1 MEINKMAIEIR
12 VVKTVDDVN
21 IVGIHNT
28 NGIDIYNLTP
38 HDIVLDNGIER
49 IVYSKNDINVRV
61 QEGYVDVENDYG
73 LPFEKED
80 GNKIVTGLPEEE
92 GKVLYIVSTMVRK
105 ELPNRKDLISPTTN
119 VAHQERNE
127 KGWTL
132 SVSHFQT
139 NL

>member
-1 MEINKMAIEIR
+1 MAIEIR
-12 VVKTVDDVN
+12 VVKTVGDVN

-28 NGIDIYNLTP
+28 NGVDIYNLTP
-38 HDIVLDNGIER
+38 HDIVLNNGIER
-49 IVYSKNDINVRV
+49 ITFPKNDINVRV

>member
-1 MEINKMAIEIR
+1 MAIEIR
-12 VVKTVDDVN
+12 VVKNINGVN
-21 IVGIHNT
+21 CVGIHQS
-28 NGIDIYNLTP
+28 NGVDIFNLTP
-38 HDIVLDNGIER
+38 HDIILDNGVDR
-49 IVYSKNDINVRV
+49 ITYPKNDINVRI
-61 QEGYVDVENDYG
+61 QEGYQDVENEYG
-73 LPFEKED
+73 LPFERED

-92 GKVLYIVSTMVRK
+92 QSNVFYIVSTMVRQQ
-105 ELPNRKDLISPTTN
+105 LPERKDLISPTTN

>member
-1 MEINKMAIEIR
+1 MAIEIR
-12 VVKTVDDVN
+12 VVKTVGDIN

-38 HDIVLDNGIER
+38 HDIVFDNGIER
-49 IVYSKNDINVRV
+49 ITFPKNDINVRV
-61 QEGYVDVENDYG
+61 QEGYVDAENDYG

>member
-1 MEINKMAIEIR
+1 MAIEIR
-12 VVKTVDDVN
+12 VVKTVGDVN

-49 IVYSKNDINVRV
+49 ITFPKNDINVRI
-61 QEGYVDVENDYG
+61 QEGYVDVKNDYG

>member
-1 MEINKMAIEIR
+1 MAIEIR

>member
-1 MEINKMAIEIR
+1 MAIEIR
-12 VVKTVDDVN
+12 VVKTVGDIN

-28 NGIDIYNLTP
+28 NGVDIYNLTP

-49 IVYSKNDINVRV
+49 ITFPKNDINVRV

-80 GNKIVTGLPEEE
+80 GNKVVTGLPEEE

-105 ELPNRKDLISPTTN
+105 ELSNRKDLISPTTN

>member
-1 MEINKMAIEIR
+1 MAIEIR
-12 VVKTVDDVN
+12 VVKTIGDVN

-49 IVYSKNDINVRV
+49 ITFPKNNINVRV
-61 QEGYVDVENDYG
+61 QEGYIDVENDYG
-73 LPFEKED
+73 LPFEKEV
-80 GNKIVTGLPEEE
+80 GNKVVTGLPKEE

>member
-1 MEINKMAIEIR
+1 MAIEIR
-12 VVKTVDDVN
+12 VVKNVDGVN

-38 HDIVLDNGIER
+38 HDIILDNDIER
-49 IVYSKNDINVRV
+49 IVYPKNNISVRIE
-61 QEGYVDVENDYG
+61 EGYQDVENDYG

-80 GNKIVTGLPEEE
+80 GNKVVTGLPEEQQSNIF
-92 GKVLYIVSTMVRK
+92 YIVSTMVRQQ
-105 ELPNRKDLISPTTN
+105 LPERKDLISPTTN
-119 VAHQERNE
+119 IAHQERNE

>member
-1 MEINKMAIEIR
+1 MAIEIR
-12 VVKTVDDVN
+12 VVKTICGVN
-21 IVGIHNT
+21 CVGIHQS
-28 NGIDIYNLTP
+28 NGVDIFNLTP
-38 HDIVLDNGIER
+38 HDIVLDNGVDR
-49 IVYSKNDINVRV
+49 ITYPKNDINVRI
-61 QEGYVDVENDYG
+61 QEGYQDVENDYG

-80 GNKIVTGLPEEE
+80 GNKIIIGLPEEE
-92 GKVLYIVSTMVRK
+92 QSNVFYIVSTMVRQQ
-105 ELPNRKDLISPTTN
+105 LPERKDLISPTTN

>member
-1 MEINKMAIEIR
+1 MAIEIR
-12 VVKTVDDVN
+12 VVKTVGDVN

-28 NGIDIYNLTP
+28 NGVDIYNLTP

-49 IVYSKNDINVRV
+49 ITFPKNDINVRV

>member
-1 MEINKMAIEIR
+1 MAIEIR
-12 VVKTVDDVN
+12 VVKTVGDVN

-28 NGIDIYNLTP
+28 NGVDIYNLTP

-49 IVYSKNDINVRV
+49 ITFPKNDINVRI
-61 QEGYVDVENDYG
+61 QEDYVDVENDYG

-80 GNKIVTGLPEEE
+80 GNKIVTGLPEEQQSNIF
-92 GKVLYIVSTMVRK
+92 YIVSTMVRQQ
-105 ELPNRKDLISPTTN
+105 LPERKDLISPTTN

-132 SVSHFQT
+132 SISHFQT

>member
-1 MEINKMAIEIR
+1 MAIEIR
-12 VVKTVDDVN
+12 VVKTVSDVN

-28 NGIDIYNLTP
+28 NGVDIYNLTP
-38 HDIVLDNGIER
+38 HDIVLDNGIEH
-49 IVYSKNDINVRV
+49 ITFPKNDINVRV

>member
-1 MEINKMAIEIR
+1 MAIEIR
-12 VVKTVDDVN
+12 VVKTVGDVN

-28 NGIDIYNLTP
+28 NGVDIYNLTP

-49 IVYSKNDINVRV
+49 ITFPKNDINVRV

-105 ELPNRKDLISPTTN
+105 ELPNRKDLISPITN

>member
-1 MEINKMAIEIR
+1 M
-12 VVKTVDDVN
+12 
-21 IVGIHNT
+21 NT
-28 NGIDIYNLTP
+28 
-38 HDIVLDNGIER
+38 GIER
-49 IVYSKNDINVRV
+49 IVFPKNDISVRIE
-61 QEGYVDVENDYG
+61 EGYRDVENEYG

-105 ELPNRKDLISPTTN
+105 ELPERKDLISPTTN
-119 VAHQERNE
+119 IAHQERNE

>member
-1 MEINKMAIEIR
+1 MAIEIR
-12 VVKTVDDVN
+12 TVKEICGVN
-21 IVGIHNT
+21 CVGIHQS
-28 NGIDIYNLTP
+28 NGVNIFNLTP
-38 HDIVLDNGIER
+38 HDIVLNNGVER
-49 IVYSKNDINVRV
+49 IVFPKNDISIRIE
-61 QEGYVDVENDYG
+61 EGYQDVENDFG

-80 GNKIVTGLPEEE
+80 GNKVIVGLPEQEE
-92 GKVLYIVSTMVRK
+92 SNVLYIVSTMVRK

>member
-1 MEINKMAIEIR
+1 MAIEIR
-12 VVKTVDDVN
+12 VVKTVGDVN

-28 NGIDIYNLTP
+28 NGVDIYNLTP

-49 IVYSKNDINVRV
+49 ITFPKNDINVRV
-61 QEGYVDVENDYG
+61 QEGYIDVENDYG

>member
-1 MEINKMAIEIR
+1 MAIEIQ
-12 VVKTVDDVN
+12 VVKNINGVN
-21 IVGIHNT
+21 VVGIHQS
-28 NGIDIYNLTP
+28 NGIDIFNLTP
-38 HDIVLDNGIER
+38 HDIVLNTGVEH
-49 IVYSKNDINVRV
+49 IVFPKNDISVRIE
-61 QEGYVDVENDYG
+61 EGYQDVENDFG

-119 VAHQERNE
+119 IAHQERNE